1 MGQPAVAASDTSHH
15 LSVLRR
21 RRGIFVSASF
31 DIGLIIVLSSGS
43 NERTDYCMTRV
54 AVEND
59 SHNWTSTR
67 LVFLVRQSL
76 RLCSC
81 SSLSAQICGRS
92 QYWPPQPQTQLPE
105 QQLNRFNIKNISV
118 GPSRTTWWFSTS
130 PIPPPVLRPCP
141 NSAGLFVN
149 DHTLSCT
156 TILKAVPPASQYAAS
171 R

>member
-21 RRGIFVSASF
+21 RRGIFVSASC

-67 LVFLVRQSL
+67 LVFFGETITTPLFLFFLVSSNL
-76 RLCSC
+76 W
-81 SSLSAQICGRS
+81 SLSILAPTATNTATRATAQQIQYKRHKCGS
-92 QYWPPQPQTQLPE
+92 LEDDLVVQYISHSSSRFTALPQL
-105 QQLNRFNIKNISV
+105 
-118 GPSRTTWWFSTS
+118 G
-130 PIPPPVLRPCP
+130 
-141 NSAGLFVN
+141 GFV
-149 DHTLSCT
+149 C
-156 TILKAVPPASQYAAS
+156 K
-171 R
+171 